1 MRYLVTGGAGFIG
14 SHVVEELVKKGQY
27 LTVID
32 NLATG
37 KKERLRPFI
46 DQIRFVQGDVRD
58 DDLLNREMKGI
69 DYVIHLAALISVVE
83 SVEQPELYYDVN
95 VNGTRKLLDA
105 AKRYGVK
112 CFVVPSSCAAY
123 GDLKKVPF
131 KESMAP
137 KPASPYGKNKL
148 EIERLCKEYY
158 EEHGLRTFALRFFN
172 VYGPRQEPKSAY
184 AGVISIFI
192 QKLIDGEA
200 PTIFGDGKQTR
211 DFIYVKDIVS
221 ILLKACKSEK
231 GFGEFYNIGS
241 EKEISVNE
249 IFKTISKLLKKDIK
263 PIHAPARKGEVRKAL
278 SDCSKARKVLGF
290 CPKHSFEQGLK
301 ETVKWFSL
309 QGKQ

>member
-27 LTVID
+27 ITVID

-37 KKERLRPFI
+37 KKERLAPFM

-58 DDLLNREMKGI
+58 DDLLNREMKGV

-83 SVEQPELYYDVN
+83 SVEQPELYRDVN
-95 VNGTRKLLDA
+95 VNGTRKLLEV

-123 GDLKKVPF
+123 GDLKKQPF

-137 KPASPYGKNKL
+137 KPASPYGENKL

-158 EEHGLRTFALRFFN
+158 EKYGLRTFALRFFN
-172 VYGPRQEPKSAY
+172 VYGPRQDPKSAY

-192 QKLIDGEA
+192 QKIINGEA
-200 PTIFGDGKQTR
+200 PTIFGNGKQTR
-211 DFIYVKDIVS
+211 DFIYVKDIVA
-221 ILLKACKSEK
+221 IVLKACKAEK
-231 GFGEFYNIGS
+231 GFGDFYNIGS
-241 EKEISVNE
+241 EKEISVND
-249 IFKTISKLLKKDIK
+249 IFKMISKLVKKDIK
-263 PIHAPARKGEVRKAL
+263 PVYAPARKGEIKRAL
-278 SDCSKARKVLGF
+278 SDCSKAKKVLGF
-290 CPKHSFEQGLK
+290 STKYKFEEGLK
-301 ETVKWFSL
+301 ETVNWMKG
-309 QGKQ
+309 QR